1 MFQSLDHFCGPSL
14 HILQQVYVSSVLRTL
29 HTDAVLLVRSHQQ
42 RRKGQD
48 HLPCPAGHA
57 SFDAA
62 QDMVGF
68 LGCEGTFLAHVQF
81 AIHLYP
87 KIFFNRAVLNHFIP
101 QLALV
106 MGVALTQVQDPA
118 LGFVKPH
125 EVHLGSLLKL
135 SRSP

>member
-1 MFQSLDHFCGPSL
+1 MFQPLDHFCGPSL

-68 LGCEGTFLAHVQF
+68 LVWEGTL
-81 AIHLYP
+81 
-87 KIFFNRAVLNHFIP
+87 
-101 QLALV
+101 LALSGFLPFLK
-106 MGVALTQVQDPA
+106 MGVMLPFFQLLREALF
-118 LGFVKPH
+118 LI
-125 EVHLGSLLKL
+125 
-135 SRSP
+135 